1 MVLRGFK
8 PRAIVAPTPFPHN
21 GDPHPVALAYPCQG
35 RAEPELRLRN
45 LGRRPPLAVLPRAV
59 AYVRSALGERAFEA
73 ARAECRAMTFE
84 QPVSYAL
91 EGDEA

>member
-1 MVLRGFK
+1 
-8 PRAIVAPTPFPHN
+8 
-21 GDPHPVALAYPCQG
+21 
-35 RAEPELRLRN
+35 
-45 LGRRPPLAVLPRAV
+45 V